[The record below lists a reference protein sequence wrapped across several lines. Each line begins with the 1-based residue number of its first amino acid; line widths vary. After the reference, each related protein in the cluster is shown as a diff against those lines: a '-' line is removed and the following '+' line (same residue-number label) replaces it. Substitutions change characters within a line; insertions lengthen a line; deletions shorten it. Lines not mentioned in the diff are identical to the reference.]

1 MVNGENGIAP
11 ENGQPMFNKR
21 RIPSPPTFIQHVS
34 EWLMPVLTVAIIG
47 VGGYIANRV
56 WNMNETLHTVATIQK
71 EVRANQAEMK
81 VEIKEIKVITENN
94 GTKLDDHLLT
104 TGVLQQSTSKIHHRS
119 GIVTCTGCHQNR

>member
-21 RIPSPPTFIQHVS
+21 RIPSSPTFIQHVS

-56 WNMNETLHTVATIQK
+56 WNMNEILQAVATVQK
-71 EVRANQAEMK
+71 EVRANQQGMKEEMN
-81 VEIKEIKVITENN
+81 EIKTIVDNN
-94 GTKLDDHLLT
+94 GNKLDDHLFAQGILA
-104 TGVLQQSTSKIHHRS
+104 QSSSKLHHRA
-119 GIVTCTGCHQNR
+119 GIVQCTGCHQNR